1 MDAEPDSLLLKLDDQ
16 RATERLGGA
25 LARRARQGDALLLA
39 GSFGAGKTVLA
50 RAFLR
55 AAVGDSALVVPSPSY
70 TLVQSYETPLGMVH
84 HFDLWRLGDEGELAN
99 PAALAELGFEE
110 ALGDIVLVEWP
121 ERLGSLAPE
130 HALHIVLRIVGDT
143 AREAR
148 MSGGPERLR
157 NLG

>member
-1 MDAEPDSLLLKLDDQ
+1 MEADSDSLLLELDDQ

-25 LARRARQGDALLLA
+25 LARRARRGDAFLLA
-39 GSFGAGKTVLA
+39 GPFGAGKTVLA

-55 AAVGDSALVVPSPSY
+55 AAAGDPALLVPSPSY

-84 HFDLWRLGDEGELAN
+84 HFDLWRLGDGAHPAE
-99 PAALAELGFEE
+99 PAALAELGWEE

-121 ERLGSLAPE
+121 ERLGPIAPE
-130 HALHIVLRIVGDT
+130 HALHIVLRIVGDN
-143 AREAR
+143 ARQAR
-148 MSGGPERLR
+148 MSGEPERLR